1 MYIFGNSNYRESL
14 KDSLFMGF
22 PANTHMFGMNPEGEM
37 FTVPINSV
45 EDPAY
50 VTSFDIVGT
59 DDNEVTIRF
68 HTSSRIER

>member
-1 MYIFGNSNYRESL
+1 MFIFGKSFYQRFY
-14 KDSLFMGF
+14 KDSLFMGL
-22 PANTHMFGMNPEGEM
+22 PTNTHMYGMNPEGEM